1 MEGRSVTPGAS
12 AWVEGKEIAISQ
24 SCPDS
29 NATSSARNFMIY
41 QRGDKGSYQKWADA
55 VGDDSYTF
63 DNLMPYFKK
72 SVKFT
77 PPNTELRAPNATAD
91 YNTDAFSPTGG
102 PLEVTYANYAG
113 PFSSYM
119 ELGMNAIGIPTIQ
132 DFNSGTLLGT
142 QYCASTIRAKEQ
154 KRDSSETSFL
164 YQAQTRPNLQ
174 VYTLTRAHKIIFDEN
189 KQATGVDIGLG
200 VVLSVTKEVI
210 LSAGTFQSPQILMLS
225 GIGPKETLDQYNI
238 PVIADRPGVGQN
250 MQDHVMFGITYRY
263 NVETLTRLA
272 NDLVYTAKKF
282 AVDYTLFRRGV
293 FTSPVADFI
302 AWEKAPRNLLTSEAA
317 AVLDEYPASWPEIE
331 YFSTPGLV
339 GDFSNVLQSQPNDGY
354 QYASILGA
362 LVAPLSRGNVTINSN
377 SIFDLPEINP
387 NWLTD
392 PTDVSVAIA
401 AFKRLRQA
409 FSTDAMRAGESDE
422 NEYAPGAKVQTD
434 EQILDTIRSTL
445 ITVWHASCTC
455 KMGKTD
461 DPMAVVDTRA
471 RVIGVKGLRVVDA
484 SAMALLPAGHPQ
496 STIYALAEKI
506 ADDIKNGR

>member
-1 MEGRSVTPGAS
+1 
-12 AWVEGKEIAISQ
+12 
-24 SCPDS
+24 
-29 NATSSARNFMIY
+29 MIY
-41 QRGDKGSYQKWADA
+41 QRGDRGSYQKWADA

-77 PPNTELRAPNATAD
+77 PPNTSLRASNATAE
-91 YNTDAFSPTGG
+91 YNLEAFSPTGG
-102 PLEVTYANYAG
+102 PLQVTYANYAG
-113 PFSSYM
+113 PFSSWM
-119 ELGMNAIGIPTIQ
+119 ELGMNAIGIPTVQ
-132 DFNSGTLLGT
+132 DFNSGSLLGT
-142 QYCASTIRAKEQ
+142 QYCASTIRKEM
-154 KRDSSETSFL
+154 KRESSETSFL
-164 YQAQTRPNLQ
+164 YDSQARSNLQ
-174 VYTLTRAHKIIFDEN
+174 IYTLTRAHKIIFNEN
-189 KQATGVDIGLG
+189 KEATGVDIGLG
-200 VVLSVTKEVI
+200 IVLKANKEVI
-210 LSAGTFQSPQILMLS
+210 LCAGTFHSPQLLMLS
-225 GIGPKETLDQYNI
+225 GIGPKETLDRYNI
-238 PVIADRPGVGQN
+238 SVIADRPGVGQN

-272 NDLVYTAKKF
+272 NDLIYTAAKF

-317 AVLDEYPASWPEIE
+317 AVLDEYPASWPDIE

-339 GDFSNVLQSQPNDGY
+339 GDFSNVLASQPNDGY

-362 LVAPLSRGNVTINSN
+362 LVAPLSRGTVTIKSN
-377 SIFDLPEINP
+377 SIFDLPVIDP

-392 PTDVSVAIA
+392 PTDISVAIA

-434 EQILDTIRSTL
+434 EQIIDTIRSNL
-445 ITVWHASCTC
+445 MTVWHASCTC
-455 KMGKTD
+455 KMGRTD
-461 DPMAVVDTRA
+461 DPMAVVDSRA

-484 SAMALLPAGHPQ
+484 SALALLPPGHPQ

>member
-24 SCPDS
+24 SCLDS

-362 LVAPLSRGNVTINSN
+362 LVAPLSRGNVTIKSN

-461 DPMAVVDTRA
+461 DAMAVVDTRA